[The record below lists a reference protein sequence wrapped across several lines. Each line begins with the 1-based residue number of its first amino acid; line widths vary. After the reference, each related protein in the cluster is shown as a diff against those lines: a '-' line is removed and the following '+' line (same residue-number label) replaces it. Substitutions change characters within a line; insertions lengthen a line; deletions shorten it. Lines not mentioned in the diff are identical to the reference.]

1 MSLKAYIELSDQ
13 IERALNSNMSEEDK
27 KKIKKQHVN
36 LNLNT
41 QISANNQNY
50 NEHLFTLKFHE
61 FNLHFYHHETMI
73 VITDDKEVPVGIY
86 VEDNKLKT
94 FGSFRGLKLATIRL
108 YMLEK
113 ILKELPFRLK
123 MWRYYDHNQ
132 NVYCFNGL

>member
-1 MSLKAYIELSDQ
+1 
-13 IERALNSNMSEEDK
+13 
-27 KKIKKQHVN
+27 
-36 LNLNT
+36 
-41 QISANNQNY
+41 
-50 NEHLFTLKFHE
+50 
-61 FNLHFYHHETMI
+61 MI